1 MAAHAAAAKEAAEAM
16 CRGYGIRPHSA
27 AQKVGRPKR
36 SRHNFAAAVD
46 MNVGAYIGT
55 TVKDGA
61 GEEVKLVWSTSLED
75 VGKSYGIIYFCLE
88 KMHWSDTGH

>member
-1 MAAHAAAAKEAAEAM
+1 
-16 CRGYGIRPHSA
+16 
-27 AQKVGRPKR
+27 
-36 SRHNFAAAVD
+36 